1 MKNLDSLKIASKFL
15 KSQREKKEF
24 TIEEVCIELKL
35 DKDIILDIE
44 NGNFDNFKNYLFLKG
59 YVRNYANFLGVHV
72 SLPEVE
78 IKKNKKVSNRKKSS
92 WNLIVNKKKYIY
104 LITFLIFILMLSTF
118 SNKNKNLEY
127 EISSSSIDAK
137 NTDIEKKEN
146 NIPIKTTDLKSN
158 TAHKESKNT
167 QEINMD
173 ENKILLEKSSDSDD
187 NPSSNNDNSENI
199 SIEPIH
205 QVNDVFL
212 EITYKGDSW
221 TEIIDSKGDIIFFDL
236 VKRGKTIK
244 FNILAPFEILLGD
257 ATVVNIKY
265 NNKLISIP
273 YFNPDTNVGKIKI
286 KK

>member
-59 YVRNYANFLGVHV
+59 YVRNYANFLGVQV

-205 QVNDVFL
+205 PVNDVFL

>member
-59 YVRNYANFLGVHV
+59 YVRNYANFLGVQV

-78 IKKNKKVSNRKKSS
+78 IKKNKKVSSRKKPS
-92 WNLIVNKKKYIY
+92 WNLIGNKKKYIY

-158 TAHKESKNT
+158 TAHKESKNI
-167 QEINMD
+167 QDINMD

-205 QVNDVFL
+205 PVNDVFL

>member
-59 YVRNYANFLGVHV
+59 YVRNYANFLGVQI

-78 IKKNKKVSNRKKSS
+78 IKKNKKVSSRKKPS
-92 WNLIVNKKKYIY
+92 WNLIGNKKKYIY

-187 NPSSNNDNSENI
+187 NPLSNNDNSENI

-205 QVNDVFL
+205 PVNDVFL

>member
-59 YVRNYANFLGVHV
+59 YVRNYANFLGVYV

-167 QEINMD
+167 QDINMD

-205 QVNDVFL
+205 PVNDVFL

>member
-24 TIEEVCIELKL
+24 TIEEICIELKL

-59 YVRNYANFLGVHV
+59 YIRNYANFLGVQV

-78 IKKNKKVSNRKKSS
+78 IKKNKKVSSRKKPS
-92 WNLIVNKKKYIY
+92 WNLIGNKKKYIY

-118 SNKNKNLEY
+118 SNKNKNLGY

-137 NTDIEKKEN
+137 NIDIEKKEN

-158 TAHKESKNT
+158 TAHKESKNI
-167 QEINMD
+167 QDINMD

-205 QVNDVFL
+205 PVNDVFL

>member
-59 YVRNYANFLGVHV
+59 YVRNYANFLGVYV

-158 TAHKESKNT
+158 TAHKESKNI
-167 QEINMD
+167 QDINMD

-187 NPSSNNDNSENI
+187 NPLSNNDNSENI

>member
-187 NPSSNNDNSENI
+187 NPLSNNDNSENI

-205 QVNDVFL
+205 PVNDVFL

>member
-59 YVRNYANFLGVHV
+59 YVRNYANFLGVQI

-78 IKKNKKVSNRKKSS
+78 IKKNKKVSSRKKPS
-92 WNLIVNKKKYIY
+92 WNLIGNKKKYIY

-205 QVNDVFL
+205 PVNDVFL

>member
-205 QVNDVFL
+205 PVNDVFL

>member
-24 TIEEVCIELKL
+24 TIEEICIELKL

-78 IKKNKKVSNRKKSS
+78 IKKNKKVSSRKKPS
-92 WNLIVNKKKYIY
+92 WNLIGNKKKYIY

-158 TAHKESKNT
+158 TAHKESKNI
-167 QEINMD
+167 QDINMD

-205 QVNDVFL
+205 PVNDVFL

>member
-24 TIEEVCIELKL
+24 TIEEICIELKL

-59 YVRNYANFLGVHV
+59 YIRNYANFLGVQV

-78 IKKNKKVSNRKKSS
+78 IKKNKKVSSRKKPS
-92 WNLIVNKKKYIY
+92 WNLIGNKKKYIY

-118 SNKNKNLEY
+118 SNKNKNLGY

-137 NTDIEKKEN
+137 NIDIEKKEN

-158 TAHKESKNT
+158 TAHKESKNI
-167 QEINMD
+167 QDINMD

-187 NPSSNNDNSENI
+187 NPLSNNDNSENI

-205 QVNDVFL
+205 PVNDVFL

>member
-59 YVRNYANFLGVHV
+59 YVRNYANFLGVQV

-158 TAHKESKNT
+158 TAHKESKNI
-167 QEINMD
+167 QDINMD

-205 QVNDVFL
+205 PVNDVFL

-257 ATVVNIKY
+257 ATVVDVKY
-265 NNKLISIP
+265 NNKIISIP
-273 YFNPDTNVGKIKI
+273 YFNPDTNVGKIKV

>member
-59 YVRNYANFLGVHV
+59 YVRNYANFLGVQV

-92 WNLIVNKKKYIY
+92 WNLIGNKKKYIY

-158 TAHKESKNT
+158 TAHKESKNI
-167 QEINMD
+167 QDINMD

-187 NPSSNNDNSENI
+187 NPSSNKDNSENI

-205 QVNDVFL
+205 PVNDVFL

-265 NNKLISIP
+265 NNKIISIP

>member
-35 DKDIILDIE
+35 DKEIILDIE

-59 YVRNYANFLGVHV
+59 YVRNYANFLGVQV

-78 IKKNKKVSNRKKSS
+78 IKKNKKVSSRKKPS
-92 WNLIVNKKKYIY
+92 WNFIGNKKKYIY
-104 LITFLIFILMLSTF
+104 LIAFLIFILMLSTF

-146 NIPIKTTDLKSN
+146 NIPIKTIDLKSN
-158 TAHKESKNT
+158 TAHKESKNI

-199 SIEPIH
+199 SIDPIH
-205 QVNDVFL
+205 PVNDVFL

>member
-59 YVRNYANFLGVHV
+59 YVRNYANFLGVQV

-92 WNLIVNKKKYIY
+92 WNLIGNKKKYIY

-158 TAHKESKNT
+158 TAHKESKNI
-167 QEINMD
+167 QDINMD

-265 NNKLISIP
+265 NNKIISIP

>member
-59 YVRNYANFLGVHV
+59 YVRNYANFLGVQV

-78 IKKNKKVSNRKKSS
+78 IKKNKKVSNRKKPS
-92 WNLIVNKKKYIY
+92 WNLIGNKKKYIY

-158 TAHKESKNT
+158 TAHKESKNI
-167 QEINMD
+167 QDINMD

-205 QVNDVFL
+205 PVNDVFL

>member
-59 YVRNYANFLGVHV
+59 YIRNYANFLGVQV

-158 TAHKESKNT
+158 TAHKESKNI
-167 QEINMD
+167 QDINMD

-187 NPSSNNDNSENI
+187 NPLSNNDNSENI

-205 QVNDVFL
+205 PVNDVFL

>member
-158 TAHKESKNT
+158 TAHKESKNI
-167 QEINMD
+167 QDINMD

-205 QVNDVFL
+205 PVNDVFL

>member
-59 YVRNYANFLGVHV
+59 YVRNYANFLGVQV

-78 IKKNKKVSNRKKSS
+78 IKKNKKVSSRKKPS
-92 WNLIVNKKKYIY
+92 WNLIGNKKKYIY

-187 NPSSNNDNSENI
+187 NPLSNNDNSENI

-205 QVNDVFL
+205 PVNDVFL